1 VRAPLEDGLAGLLRV
16 GQRLGVDV
24 DHHLVPLAR
33 RAGIEPLMQ
42 GRLRE

>member
-1 VRAPLEDGLAGLLRV
+1 VRAPLEDRLAGLLRV

-33 RAGIEPLMQ
+33 RAGIELVMQ